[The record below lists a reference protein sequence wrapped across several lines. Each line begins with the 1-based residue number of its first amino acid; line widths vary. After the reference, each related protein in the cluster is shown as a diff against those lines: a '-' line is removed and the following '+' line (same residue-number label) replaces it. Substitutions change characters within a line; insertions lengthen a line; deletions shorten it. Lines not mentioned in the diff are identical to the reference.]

1 MAQVANPNM
10 LTIVRDAKGW
20 SQATLSTEAGLSQ
33 GYISKV
39 ESGKVDLRGSSLA
52 AVAQALNC
60 PISLLTRNQPG
71 ETLTPVHNRRRV
83 SGLTVGS
90 RKRIDAFAHLTRI
103 SVSGAIYNLEF
114 RGERSLTRAASNQEA
129 PAAAEELRRSWAVPR
144 GPIGNVTSLIESAGV
159 IVVLRPFGTTHQD
172 AVSSWPDDL
181 RASPLIV
188 VNTGLSADRLRF
200 TLAHELGHL
209 VMHRIPT
216 ETAEQ
221 EANAFASAFL
231 APADDIL
238 PDLEG
243 LTSRDFGRLLT
254 LKEKWGLSVAALM
267 RRALDLHVIDD
278 TVYRSMNIE
287 LSRLGW
293 RRSEPGH
300 VPTEQPRLLSKAIE
314 AQLASGV
321 SVADISSYAE
331 MTVDAFT
338 RHFLPPVARAAGPS
352 LNLED
357 LDE

>member
-1 MAQVANPNM
+1 MAEVANPDM
-10 LTIVRDAKGW
+10 LSIVRDAKGW
-20 SQATLSTEAGLSQ
+20 SQATLSAEAGLSQ

-39 ESGKVDLRGSSLA
+39 ESGKVDLRGESLE

-60 PISLLTRNQPG
+60 PVSLLTRNKPG

-83 SGLTVGS
+83 SGLSVGS

-114 RGERSLTRAASNQEA
+114 RGERSLKRAAPEHEPPS
-129 PAAAEELRRSWAVPR
+129 AAEELRRSWAVPA
-144 GPIGNVTSLIESAGV
+144 GPIGNVTSLVESAGI
-159 IVVLRPFGTTHQD
+159 IVVQRPFGTTHQD
-172 AVSSWPDDL
+172 AVSSWPDDP

-188 VNTGLSADRLRF
+188 VNTGLSPDRLRF

-209 VMHRIPT
+209 VMHRVPT
-216 ETAEQ
+216 DTAEQ

-231 APADDIL
+231 APEANIR
-238 PDLEG
+238 PDLHG
-243 LTSRDFGRLLT
+243 LTGRDFGRLLS
-254 LKEKWGLSVAALM
+254 LKEKWGLSVAALI
-267 RRALDLHVIDD
+267 RRALDLEVIDD
-278 TVYRSMNIE
+278 KVYRGMNIE

-300 VPTEQPRLLSKAIE
+300 VPAEQPRLLSKAIE

-321 SVADISSYAE
+321 SVADISGYAE

-338 RHFLPPVARAAGPS
+338 RHFLPPVARGTGPS

-357 LDE
+357 LDD